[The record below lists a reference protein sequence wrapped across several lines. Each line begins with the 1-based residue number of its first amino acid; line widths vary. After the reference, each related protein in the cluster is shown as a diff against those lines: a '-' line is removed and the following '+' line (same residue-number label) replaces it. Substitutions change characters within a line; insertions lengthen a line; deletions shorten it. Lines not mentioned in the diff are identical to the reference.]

1 MGHGGWQND
10 GHGDSDSGPP
20 PPQDH
25 LQGVEIYQCME
36 MFILFFCFPYF
47 PLVA

>member
-1 MGHGGWQND
+1 MGD
-10 GHGDSDSGPP
+10 GKMTVMVIVIVAPP